1 MTVKAQVARVEKFKS
16 YYDIGV
22 SFVEID
28 DTDGNEIA
36 QALAKNLGIPA
47 SSLNQKKNP
56 EN

>member
-1 MTVKAQVARVEKFKS
+1 M
-16 YYDIGV
+16 
-22 SFVEID
+22 EID

-47 SSLNQKKNP
+47 SSLNQKKNL

>member
-1 MTVKAQVARVEKFKS
+1 
-16 YYDIGV
+16 
-22 SFVEID
+22 VEID

-36 QALAKNLGIPA
+36 QALAKNLGIPT